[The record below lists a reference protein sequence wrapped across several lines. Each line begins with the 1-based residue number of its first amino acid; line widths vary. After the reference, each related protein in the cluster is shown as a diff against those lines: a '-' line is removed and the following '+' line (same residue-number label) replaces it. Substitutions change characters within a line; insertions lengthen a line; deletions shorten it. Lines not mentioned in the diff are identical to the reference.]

1 MGAWTAA
8 GMGVD
13 ALWQSALAGRGLATW
28 LTLPQGIADGRLP
41 VCPARPPVAAQV
53 PLRKARRAD
62 RSVQFALA
70 AAWEAWRDAG
80 LDRVPVSPDRIA
92 VVVGTSR
99 GPVWTAAEAV
109 ELLARG
115 QMRPSMAAHATLASL
130 SGTLAELCGA
140 TGPSFVVSA
149 ACASSATAIVTAA
162 QLLLSGVAE
171 VALAGGAEAP
181 LHPAVLAQLHAAGVL
196 ATADDPA
203 RACKP
208 FDLARSGTVL
218 GEGAAFLVLETG
230 ASVRARAAR
239 CHARLAGWGLAT
251 EPGERAGMSD
261 DSHGLVRAMR
271 DALGLA
277 GAPPEAIGHVNAHGT
292 GTVLNDRQEARAMAQ
307 VFSQGMSPWVCST
320 KPVTGHC
327 MGAAAALE
335 SILAIRAMN
344 TGVVPPTANCDALDP
359 ECALRVVRT
368 VPQPC
373 ACAAVMTNSSGFWGN
388 HASLVFAR
396 SETS

>member
-13 ALWQSALAGRGLATW
+13 ALWRAALAGRGLATW
-28 LTLPQGIADGRLP
+28 QAMPPSVAHGCLP
-41 VCPARPPVAAQV
+41 VCAAPTPGATQI

-62 RSVQFALA
+62 RSIRFALA

-80 LDRVPVSPDRIA
+80 LDRSPVAPERIA
-92 VVVGTSR
+92 IVAGTSR
-99 GPVWTAAEAV
+99 GPVWTAADAV
-109 ELLARG
+109 EQLARG
-115 QMRPSMAAHATLASL
+115 QMRPSTAAHATLASL

-140 TGPSFVVSA
+140 AGPSFVVSA
-149 ACASSATAIVTAA
+149 ACASSATAMATAA
-162 QLLLSGVAE
+162 QLLLSGVAD

-196 ATADDPA
+196 AMAGDPA
-203 RACKP
+203 RACRP
-208 FDLARSGTVL
+208 FDTGRSGTVL
-218 GEGAAFLVLETG
+218 GEGAGFLVLETA
-230 ASVRARAAR
+230 ASALARKVRS
-239 CHARLAGWGLAT
+239 HARLAGWGLAT

-261 DSHGLVRAMR
+261 DSHGLVRAMQ

-277 GAPPEAIGHVNAHGT
+277 GLPPEAIGHVNAHGT
-292 GTVLNDRQEARAMAQ
+292 GTVLNDRQEARAMVQ
-307 VFSQGMSPWVCST
+307 VFSQGTSPWVCST

-335 SILAIRAMN
+335 SILAIQAMN
-344 TGVVPPTANCDALDP
+344 TGWVPPTANCDTPDP
-359 ECALRVVRT
+359 GCALPLVRT

-373 ACAAVMTNSSGFWGN
+373 ASAAVMTNSSGFWGN
-388 HASLVFAR
+388 HASLVFAK
-396 SETS
+396 SEAP